1 MTTDQAR
8 QHKLRPSWFQ
18 IGLIAAIGP
27 VLLAMMAIWFEAEGR
42 RGEAARHAQK
52 ENFAYQ
58 REIENLFSLIKDA
71 ETGQRGYLV
80 SGDRSFLALYDEAS
94 ARIAGQIRRLEALR
108 PAYADDRE
116 FDRLKPLVA
125 AKFAEMRMVV
135 EARDGVGP
143 DAAAQRLKQGLGKR
157 QMDAIRQI
165 IGRMESEADRE
176 MTELQRGR
184 ARRIAHNQAI
194 IWSAIVL
201 TAVVA
206 SLFGFLIGRGRRL
219 NNRLAFEHQ
228 ETAARQRAIFDSATD
243 AILLINPSGSIETIN
258 PAAERMFGYTADELL
273 RRDISTLIDIAPGD
287 GAFLERLGIRD
298 GQLQKTELIDLN
310 GRDAHGEPVPVD
322 VALGI
327 LPLPDGIHIVAAL
340 RDAAGRKEIDRL
352 KDDFIS
358 TVSHELR
365 TPLTSVVGSLTL
377 LRSGVAGPLP
387 PEAQRL
393 AEIAETNSQRLI
405 RLINDILD
413 IDQIRKGR
421 MAFDYAVI
429 DLRDVMTKAI
439 HAMQGLADR
448 RSITIDTRTP
458 SAPVMACADA
468 DRLVQVAG
476 NLLSNAVKF
485 SPEGSTVTFE
495 LIEGREDHVIQIT
508 DTGPGIPPE
517 FAKNIFHRFAR
528 GGHPSRQFIA
538 GTGLGLAISREI
550 VRSHGGE
557 ISFENRNEGGAR
569 FAFSVPRDTTHA
581 SEPIDRGSARLLIC
595 EDDADAGRTI
605 QSILTAH
612 GYASDLVS
620 TVREAIAHARSHPYA
635 AILLDMTLA
644 DADGTDVI
652 RAIAGDPG
660 TGKPPIIVVSGI
672 APPADTDHQPFAGWL
687 QKPFDPRRL
696 IQLVQRAIRRQGQSK
711 AVILHID
718 DDGDTRELFAAAL
731 AGRGLLLNATSLL
744 SARSILDERRPDA
757 IVLDLGLPDGSGL
770 ALLSEIKSWDKP
782 LPVIVYSAQ
791 EMDEETRRLAD
802 AVLVKSR
809 RALPKLASTVLD
821 IVDRHGGPQ

>member
-1 MTTDQAR
+1 MTLTLPH
-8 QHKLRPSWFQ
+8 QHKIRPSWLQ

-27 VLLAMMAIWFEAEGR
+27 LLLAAMAVWFGGESR
-42 RGEAARHAQK
+42 RGEATRHALQAS
-52 ENFAYQ
+52 FVYQ
-58 REIENLFSLIKDA
+58 REVERLFSLIKDA
-71 ETGQRGYLV
+71 ETGQRGYLI
-80 SGDRSFLALYDEAS
+80 SGSRAFLGPYDDAS
-94 ARIAGQIRRLEALR
+94 AKINAQVRKVERLR
-108 PAYADDRE
+108 PDYADDMQ
-116 FDRLKPLVA
+116 FDRLKQLIGD
-125 AKFAEMRMVV
+125 KFAEMRLVIDM
-135 EARDGVGP
+135 RDRLGP
-143 DAAAQRLKQGLGKR
+143 ETAAVRLREGLGKR
-157 QMDAIRQI
+157 QMDSIRSI
-165 IGRMESEADRE
+165 IGKMEAQTDRE
-176 MTELQRGR
+176 VAALQQHQAKRL
-184 ARRIAHNQAI
+184 AHNRTV
-194 IWSAIVL
+194 IWSAIAFI
-201 TAVVA
+201 AVIA
-206 SLFGFLIGRGRRL
+206 GLLGFLLGRGRRT
-219 NNRLAFEHQ
+219 NNRLAFEHR
-228 ETAARQRAIFDSATD
+228 EAAARQRAIFDSATD
-243 AILLINPSGSIETIN
+243 GIILINPSGSIETIN
-258 PAAERMFGYTADELL
+258 PAAERMFGYSADQLL
-273 RRDISTLIDIAPGD
+273 RRDISTLVDIAPGN
-287 GAFLERLGIRD
+287 GSFLERLGIRD
-298 GQLQKTELIDLN
+298 GQLQKTELIDLT
-310 GRDAHGEPVPVD
+310 GRDRQGEPVPVD
-322 VALGI
+322 VVLGTM
-327 LPLPDGIHIVAAL
+327 PLPDGIHVVAAL

-377 LRSGVAGPLP
+377 LRSGAAGQLP
-387 PEAQRL
+387 AEAQRL

-429 DLRDVMTKAI
+429 DLRDVMTKAA

-448 RSITIDTRTP
+448 RSIRIETLMPAT
-458 SAPVMACADA
+458 PVMACADA
-468 DRLVQVAG
+468 DRLIQVAG

-485 SPEGSTVTFE
+485 SPEESIVRFE
-495 LIEGREDHVIQIT
+495 LIEGRDDHVIQIT
-508 DTGPGIPPE
+508 DSGPGIPPE
-517 FAKNIFHRFAR
+517 FAKNIFNRFAR
-528 GGHPSRQFIA
+528 GSHPARQIIA

-557 ISFENRNEGGAR
+557 ISFENRSEGGAR
-569 FAFSVPRDTTHA
+569 FAFSIPRDTTQA
-581 SEPIDRGSARLLIC
+581 SETIDIGSARLLIC
-595 EDDADAGRTI
+595 EDDADAGRTV

-612 GYASDLVS
+612 GYASDHV
-620 TVREAIAHARSHPYA
+620 TTMREAIAHARSQPYA

-644 DADGTDVI
+644 DADGSDVI
-652 RAIAGDPG
+652 RAISSDPG
-660 TGKPPIIVVSGI
+660 TGKPPIIVISGI
-672 APPADTDHQPFAGWL
+672 APPADLDHQPYAGWL

-696 IQLVQRAIRRQGQSK
+696 IQLIQRAIRRQGQSK

-731 AGRGLLLNATSLL
+731 AGRGLLLNATSLS
-744 SARSILDERRPDA
+744 SARAILDERRPDA

-809 RALPKLASTVLD
+809 RALPKLTSTVLD